1 MILAD
6 KIINERKKNGWSQEE
21 LADKL
26 SVSRQSVSKWEGAQ
40 SVPDLNRIIQMAELF
55 NVSLDYLLKDE
66 MEPEVPSAQP
76 APVESG
82 SPARKVSMEEAVKY
96 IKTIKNNNSKA
107 ILGTVAFI
115 LSPVTLIMLAGLS
128 GDKMF
133 GITENLAAGIGLLV
147 LFILVA
153 LGVILWIPVDKEEK
167 EFEYLKKDDFDSEYG
182 VSGMVKEQL
191 KELENRDVKPGMIA
205 FLLFMFSPAGIIASS
220 LANAPDYIVV
230 AMLCLLFFMIAAG
243 VGITLGNSRI
253 KTCYETLLNEHKDRE
268 KMKTEKKLGK
278 VTSIYWT
285 IATVIFLIMGLA
297 LNLWKFAGIYWIVAG
312 LLFWAVK
319 TIADAIIVKD

>member
-6 KIINERKKNGWSQEE
+6 KIINERKKNGWSQED

-66 MEPEVPSAQP
+66 MEPEVPSAQQT
-76 APVESG
+76 PVDSG
-82 SPARKVSMEEAVKY
+82 TPARKVSMEDAVRY
-96 IKTIKNNNSKA
+96 IKTIKNNNGKA
-107 ILGTVAFI
+107 ILGTMAFI
-115 LSPVTLIMLAGLS
+115 VSPVTLIMLAGLS
-128 GDKMF
+128 DDKMF

-153 LGVILWIPVDKEEK
+153 LGVLLWIPVDKEED
-167 EFEYLKKDDFDSEYG
+167 EFEYLKKEDFDSEYG

-191 KELENRDVKPGMIA
+191 KELENRDVKPGIIA
-205 FLLFMFSPAGIIASS
+205 FLLFAFSPAGIIVSA
-220 LANAPDYIVV
+220 LAGAPDYIAV
-230 AMLCLLFFMIAAG
+230 AMVCLLLFMVAAG

-253 KTCYETLLNEHKDRE
+253 KSCYETLLDEHKDRE
-268 KMKTEKKLGK
+268 KMREESKIGK
-278 VTSIYWT
+278 ITSIYWT
-285 IATVIFLIMGLA
+285 IATVAFLIMGLA
-297 LNLWKFAGIYWIVAG
+297 FNLWKFSGIYWIVAG